1 MALIIGLVIKK
12 EKEIITESV
21 QERFRLLGK
30 FTENSQEFT
39 LRYKRVN
46 SQRKNEKQ
54 SEFFKIK
61 ADYLLYGITTNQSTN
76 ENVVEFKRYVFIDL
90 NLLLKEINQGN
101 INIYKNLDNKKTI
114 HILVMIKFLQ

>member
-39 LRYKRVN
+39 LSYKRVN

-90 NLLLKEINQGN
+90 NLLLK
-101 INIYKNLDNKKTI
+101 
-114 HILVMIKFLQ
+114 

>member
-1 MALIIGLVIKK
+1 M
-12 EKEIITESV
+12 
-21 QERFRLLGK
+21 
-30 FTENSQEFT
+30 
-39 LRYKRVN
+39 N
-46 SQRKNEKQ
+46 SQRENEKQ

-61 ADYLLYGITTNQSTN
+61 ADYLLYGIITNQSTN
-76 ENVVEFKRYVFIDL
+76 ENVVGFKRYVFIDL